1 MTKYLWSIVNRQGCF
16 LLFSLIF
23 LGILG
28 ASLIFP
34 QESSPEEEKKFDLQV
49 YLTKKEALEIAFPGA
64 DTIDKERKWLTDEQ
78 KTAIAKISLLEIRE
92 IRFTFY
98 VGKKNGKPT
107 GYMLIDH
114 IIGKSFPIT
123 FMTVLNVD
131 GTVRDVEILV
141 YREPRGW
148 EVRFP
153 SFMSQFFG
161 MNAQSDFRDINSI
174 TGATLSVR
182 AITKG
187 VKKAVFSSNREEIL
201 TISDTLLYLWS
212 KTGKEIRRF
221 IGHNKG
227 VWDCKFSPDESKV
240 YSCAWDKTAIIWNI
254 NGGSNIKLIGHE
266 GLVTTIFSLVSTK
279 HYITSSKD
287 ATVKIWDE

>member
-1 MTKYLWSIVNRQGCF
+1 MTKYLWNLVNREVYF
-16 LLFSLIF
+16 FFFPFILLGF
-23 LGILG
+23 LG

-34 QESSPEEEKKFDLQV
+34 PESSPEEEKKFDLQV
-49 YLTKKEALEIAFPGA
+49 YLTKKEALEIAFSGA
-64 DTIDKERKWLTDEQ
+64 DAIDKERKWLTDEQ
-78 KTAIAKISLLEIRE
+78 KTAIAKISLLEIAE
-92 IRFTFY
+92 NRFTFY
-98 VGKKNGKPT
+98 VGKKNGKPM

-123 FMTVLNVD
+123 FMIVLNVD

-148 EVRFP
+148 EVRYP

-187 VKKAVFSSNREEIL
+187 VKKAVSA
-201 TISDTLLYLWS
+201 Y
-212 KTGKEIRRF
+212 
-221 IGHNKG
+221 
-227 VWDCKFSPDESKV
+227 KV
-240 YSCAWDKTAIIWNI
+240 LFLSAGN
-254 NGGSNIKLIGHE
+254 
-266 GLVTTIFSLVSTK
+266 
-279 HYITSSKD
+279 
-287 ATVKIWDE
+287 